1 MWGNMSWFTSLVVA
15 FITVPGCWRVW
26 EGAGDLQSQHFYWQ
40 GFGDMILLRVDV
52 KTRQAV
58 GDVFLLTRVLCGPVF
73 NCSKPF

>member
-1 MWGNMSWFTSLVVA
+1 MLEGLGGRGQGT
-15 FITVPGCWRVW
+15 CRVNT
-26 EGAGDLQSQHFYWQ
+26 YWQ